1 MLKIV
6 TTTEKLVAGSDA
18 MFVIKRIEWQTG
30 LESVKFEFPM
40 VNTAE
45 VNDAFKKQTTGVS
58 EKKGSVREW
67 LDYQWHVG
75 LFLDTVE
82 NFIAHSSSYNSI
94 IKDLTGE
101 DGKLDLTNTIVTD
114 AKALVVKQ
122 GELSKSLGL
131 VLHLQAFPESEYNF
145 TNEPVAQVIEGRYL
159 VVDVELLD
167 GTVVKKCSV
176 FSADVRGTECAS
188 NTDEVKEMFK
198 VYPWGNN
205 VREIHLQ
212 GLTTRVQITVT
223 PNEVKDVK
231 IYWVNAKGE
240 VIKGA
245 ESRLC

>member
-6 TTTEKLVAGSDA
+6 TNTEKLVAGSDA

-40 VNTAE
+40 VNTSE

-58 EKKGSVREW
+58 EKKGLVREW

-82 NFIAHSSSYNSI
+82 NFIDHSSSYNSI

-101 DGKLDLTNTIVTD
+101 DGKLDITNTIVTD

-131 VLHLQAFPESEYNF
+131 VLHLQAFPESEYMF
-145 TNEPVAQVIEGRYL
+145 TDEPKAQNIEGRYL

-188 NTDEVKEMFK
+188 DADEVKELFK

-231 IYWVNAKGE
+231 IYWVNAE
-240 VIKGA
+240 GA
-245 ESRLC
+245 VFRE